1 MGVEITGCGD
11 LTHYI
16 CEEFVGVAQTI
27 TDHTLLS
34 LRISLADCEPL
45 TSTTSETSPAYN
57 DVHST
62 PILAC

>member
-1 MGVEITGCGD
+1 MRVEITGYGD
-11 LTHYI
+11 LTHHV
-16 CEEFVGVAQTI
+16 CEEFVGVAQAI

-34 LRISLADCEPL
+34 LRISLADCEVL
-45 TSTTSETSPAYN
+45 TSATSETSPAYT